1 VDLVDVEVG
10 SLTAVLA
17 IEEQE
22 EGEGDEAEV
31 GTTDFAFWR
40 GVVSTFSGRAAREL
54 R

>member
-1 VDLVDVEVG
+1 MDLVDVEVG

-22 EGEGDEAEV
+22 EGDEAEV